1 MTILAIATMLATT
14 PAFGQSPA
22 PADAGTAPPPVKPAT
37 SAPAGVANPAHAT
50 PANPAHATAAKP
62 AAPASTPESRS
73 AAALALSHEPTFDE
87 GTAQRIKEA
96 ALSYSDMAVRGGWP
110 MIPADAKFAIGVA
123 GPNDDLLRQRLL
135 ISGDLAA
142 DKASGPFDDILAEA
156 VKRFQVRHGLAAT
169 GTVTP
174 RTLAALNVPVQKRI
188 KQLEASLERLQNTNF
203 AFGQR
208 YVVVNL
214 PATFAEAVEN
224 DQVVRRYRVIV
235 GKTEKPSP
243 TLTAEITGVVLNP
256 TWTVP
261 SSIAKTE
268 ISAHMRRDPGYLSR
282 MHMEVLDAHDTPI
295 DPHAVDWSGTHTPNF
310 TVRQQN
316 GAWNALG
323 AVKIDMPNPY
333 SVYMHDTNQRN
344 LFSDDY
350 RFDSHG
356 CSRVD
361 NVRDLAAWLLQE
373 EMAKWNRAA
382 IDAAIATGQH
392 QEIALPKKV
401 PVAWIYLTAWM
412 TRDQTIQFRN
422 DIYDQDEQLLE
433 ATAEE
438 AAFFSQAANHP
449 LTAHLAQ

>member
-1 MTILAIATMLATT
+1 M
-14 PAFGQSPA
+14 Q
-22 PADAGTAPPPVKPAT
+22 
-37 SAPAGVANPAHAT
+37 
-50 PANPAHATAAKP
+50 
-62 AAPASTPESRS
+62 
-73 AAALALSHEPTFDE
+73 
-87 GTAQRIKEA
+87 
-96 ALSYSDMAVRGGWP
+96 
-110 MIPADAKFAIGVA
+110 
-123 GPNDDLLRQRLL
+123 GPHDDLLRQRLL
-135 ISGDLAA
+135 ISGDLAP
-142 DKASGPFDDILAEA
+142 DQASGPYDDVVTEA

-188 KQLEASLERLQNTNF
+188 KQLEASLDRLDNMNF

-208 YVVVNL
+208 YVVVNI
-214 PATFAEAVEN
+214 PAAFAEAVEN
-224 DQVVRRYRVIV
+224 DAVVRRYRVIV

-243 TLTAEITGVVLNP
+243 TLTAEITSVNLNP

-261 SSIAKTE
+261 SSIAKSE
-268 ISAHMRRDPGYLSR
+268 ISAHMRKDPGYLSR
-282 MHMEVLDAHDTPI
+282 TPLDPRS
-295 DPHAVDWSGTHTPNF
+295 VDWSGAHTPNF
-310 TVRQQN
+310 VVRQQS
-316 GAWNALG
+316 GSWNALG
-323 AVKIDMPNPY
+323 AVKIDMPNSY

-373 EMAKWNRAA
+373 EMPKWNRAA
-382 IDAAIATGQH
+382 IDAAIATGQRLD
-392 QEIALPKKV
+392 IALPKKV

-412 TRDQTIQFRN
+412 TKDQTVQFRN

-438 AAFFSQAANHP
+438 TAFFNQAGNHP
-449 LTAHLAQ
+449 LTAHLVQ

>member
-1 MTILAIATMLATT
+1 MRQLIVFAAGIALATL
-14 PAFGQSPA
+14 PVPDRSAAQPGPA
-22 PADAGTAPPPVKPAT
+22 PSAPILLKPAT
-37 SAPAGVANPAHAT
+37 AAPAGRPHAA
-50 PANPAHATAAKP
+50 PAKP
-62 AAPASTPESRS
+62 AASTAEQRS
-73 AAALALSHEPTFDE
+73 AEALALSHEPTFDE

-96 ALSYSDMAVRGGWP
+96 ALSYSDLAVRGGWP
-110 MIPADAKFAIGVA
+110 VIPADAKFAIGVA
-123 GPNDDLLRQRLL
+123 GLNDDLLRQRL
-135 ISGDLAA
+135 IITEDLAA
-142 DKASGPFDDILAEA
+142 EKASGPFDDTLAEA

-188 KQLEASLERLQNTNF
+188 RQLEASLERLENMNF
-203 AFGQR
+203 PFGQR

-224 DQVVRRYRVIV
+224 DVVVRRYRVIV

-243 TLTAEITGVVLNP
+243 TLTAEITSVILNP

-268 ISAHMRRDPGYLSR
+268 ISAHMRKDPSYLSR
-282 MHMEVLDAHDTPI
+282 MHMEVLDAHDRPV
-295 DPHAVDWSGTHTPNF
+295 DPASVDWSGMHAPNF

-316 GAWNALG
+316 GGWNALG

-344 LFSDDY
+344 LFNDDY

-361 NVRDLAAWLLQE
+361 NVRDLATWLLQE
-373 EMAKWNRAA
+373 ELPKWTRAA
-382 IDAAIATGQH
+382 IDAAIATGAR

-438 AAFFSQAANHP
+438 AAFFNQAAGHP
-449 LTAHLAQ
+449 LTAHLAR

>member
-1 MTILAIATMLATT
+1 MKTTAIAAIAALIVAHPALAQTM
-14 PAFGQSPA
+14 PA
-22 PADAGTAPPPVKPAT
+22 P
-37 SAPAGVANPAHAT
+37 
-50 PANPAHATAAKP
+50 AKP
-62 AAPASTPESRS
+62 AASAPAKAAAPKVAASTPESRS
-73 AAALALSHEPTFDE
+73 AEALALSHEPTFDE

-96 ALSYSDMAVRGGWP
+96 ALSYSDIAVRGGWP
-110 MIPADAKFAIGVA
+110 VIPTDAKFGPGVA
-123 GPNDDLLRQRLL
+123 GANDDLLRKRLI
-135 ISGDLAA
+135 ISGDLV
-142 DKASGPFDDILAEA
+142 DTKTSGAFDNNVAEA

-174 RTLAALNVPVQKRI
+174 RTIAALNVSVQKRI
-188 KQLEASLERLQNTNF
+188 KQLEASLERLEQTKF
-203 AFGQR
+203 EFGQR

-224 DQVVRRYRVIV
+224 DKVVRRYRVIV

-243 TLTAEITGVVLNP
+243 TLTAQITGVVLNP

-268 ISAHMRRDPGYLSR
+268 ISAHMRKDPTYLSR
-282 MHMEVLDAHDTPI
+282 MHMDVLDTHDQPI
-295 DPHAVDWSGTHTPNF
+295 DPHAVDWSGTRTPNF

-316 GAWNALG
+316 GTFNALG
-323 AVKIDMPNPY
+323 AVKIDMPNSY

-361 NVRDLAAWLLQE
+361 NVRDLATWLLSE
-373 EMAKWNRAA
+373 EMPKWNRAA
-382 IDAAIATGQH
+382 IDAAIATGTH
-392 QEIALPKKV
+392 QEVALPKKV

-412 TRDQTIQFRN
+412 TRDQTVQFRN
-422 DIYDQDEQLLE
+422 DIYAQDEQLLE

-438 AAFFSQAANHP
+438 AAFFNQAANHP
-449 LTAHLAQ
+449 LTAHLAR

>member
-1 MTILAIATMLATT
+1 MRRMTIIAIAVMLAAA
-14 PAFGQSPA
+14 PALGQSA
-22 PADAGTAPPPVKPAT
+22 GQAGTAPPA
-37 SAPAGVANPAHAT
+37 AGP
-50 PANPAHATAAKP
+50 ATAATTGANSAHVAPAKP
-62 AAPASTPESRS
+62 AVAASTPESRS

-87 GTAQRIKEA
+87 GTAQRIREA
-96 ALSYSDMAVRGGWP
+96 ALSYSDLAVRGGWP
-110 MIPADAKFAIGVA
+110 VIPADAKFAVGVA
-123 GPNDDLLRQRLL
+123 GPHDELLRQRL
-135 ISGDLAA
+135 IVGDDLAA
-142 DKASGPFDDILAEA
+142 DKASGPFDEVVAEA

-169 GTVTP
+169 ATVTP

-188 KQLEASLERLQNTNF
+188 RQLEASLERLQNMNF
-203 AFGQR
+203 QFGPR

-214 PATFAEAVEN
+214 PATFAEAIEN
-224 DQVVRRYRVIV
+224 DVVVRRYRVIV

-243 TLTAEITGVVLNP
+243 TLTTEITGVVLNP

-268 ISAHMRRDPGYLSR
+268 ISAHMRKDPTYLAR
-282 MHMEVLDAHDTPI
+282 MHMDVLDAHDNPI
-295 DPHAVDWSGTHTPNF
+295 DPHSVDWSGTRAPNF

-316 GAWNALG
+316 GAFNALG

-344 LFSDDY
+344 LFNDDY

-361 NVRDLAAWLLQE
+361 NVRDLATWLLQE
-373 EMAKWNRAA
+373 EMPKWNRAA
-382 IDAAIATGQH
+382 VDAAIATGQH
-392 QEIALPKKV
+392 QEVALPKKV

-412 TRDQTIQFRN
+412 TRDQTVQFRN

-438 AAFFSQAANHP
+438 AAFFNQAGSHP

>member
-1 MTILAIATMLATT
+1 MTIIAVAAMLASA
-14 PAFGQSPA
+14 PAFGQSSGGAAPLPA
-22 PADAGTAPPPVKPAT
+22 KPATAAPVGGEKPAARVVSVKPAI
-37 SAPAGVANPAHAT
+37 
-50 PANPAHATAAKP
+50 
-62 AAPASTPESRS
+62 ASTPESRS
-73 AAALALSHEPTFDE
+73 AAALALSHEPTFDQ
-87 GTAQRIKEA
+87 GTAQRIQEA
-96 ALSYSDMAVRGGWP
+96 ALSYSDLAVRGGWP
-110 MIPADAKFAIGVA
+110 MIPADAKFALGVQ
-123 GPNDDLLRQRLL
+123 GPQDDLLRQRLL

-142 DKASGPFDDILAEA
+142 DKASSGPYDDVVAES
-156 VKRFQVRHGLAAT
+156 VKRFQARHGLAPT

-188 KQLEASLERLQNTNF
+188 KQLEASLERLGNMNF

-214 PATFAEAVEN
+214 PAAFAEAVEN
-224 DQVVRRYRVIV
+224 DHVVRRYRVIV

-243 TLTAEITGVVLNP
+243 TLTAEITSVNLNP

-261 SSIAKTE
+261 SSISKTE
-268 ISAHMRRDPGYLSR
+268 ISAHMRKDPGYLSR
-282 MHMEVLDAHDTPI
+282 MHMDVLDAHDAPI
-295 DPHAVDWSGTHTPNF
+295 DPRSVDWSGARTPNF
-310 TVRQQN
+310 TVRQQS

-373 EMAKWNRAA
+373 EMPKWNRAA
-382 IDAAIATGQH
+382 IDAAIATGQR
-392 QEIALPKKV
+392 EDIALPKKV

-412 TRDQTIQFRN
+412 TKDQTIQFRN
-422 DIYDQDEQLLE
+422 DIYDQDQQLLE

-438 AAFFSQAANHP
+438 AAFFSQAGNHP

>member
-1 MTILAIATMLATT
+1 MQRMTIVAIATMLATA
-14 PAFGQSPA
+14 PAFAQSSGPA
-22 PADAGTAPPPVKPAT
+22 GSGTAPLPAKPVAA
-37 SAPAGVANPAHAT
+37 APAAGANPAHVI
-50 PANPAHATAAKP
+50 PAKP
-62 AAPASTPESRS
+62 ATAASTPESRS
-73 AAALALSHEPTFDE
+73 AAALALSHEPTYDD

-96 ALSYSDMAVRGGWP
+96 ALSYSDLAVRGGWP
-110 MIPADAKFAIGVA
+110 TIPTDAKFALGVP
-123 GPNDDLLRQRLL
+123 GPHDDLLRRRLL
-135 ISGDLAA
+135 ISGDLAP
-142 DKASGPFDDILAEA
+142 DKASGPYDDVVAEA
-156 VKRFQVRHGLAAT
+156 VKSFQARHGLAAT

-174 RTLAALNVPVQKRI
+174 RTLTALNVPVQKRI
-188 KQLEASLERLQNTNF
+188 KQLEATLERLANMNF
-203 AFGQR
+203 AFGPR
-208 YVVVNL
+208 YVVVNI
-214 PATFAEAVEN
+214 PAAFAEAVEN
-224 DQVVRRYRVIV
+224 DMVVRRYRVIV

-243 TLTAEITGVVLNP
+243 TLTAEITSVNLNP

-268 ISAHMRRDPGYLSR
+268 ISAHMRKDPGYLSR
-282 MHMEVLDAHDTPI
+282 MHMDVLDAHDAPI
-295 DPHAVDWSGTHTPNF
+295 DPQSVDWSGARTPNF
-310 TVRQQN
+310 TVRQQS
-316 GAWNALG
+316 GTWNALG

-361 NVRDLAAWLLQE
+361 NVRDLAAWLLKDMPQ
-373 EMAKWNRAA
+373 WSRAS
-382 IDAAIATGQH
+382 IDAAIATGQRQDIH
-392 QEIALPKKV
+392 LPKKV

-412 TRDQTIQFRN
+412 TKDQTVQFRN

-438 AAFFSQAANHP
+438 AAFFNQAGNHP

>member
-1 MTILAIATMLATT
+1 MTILAIATMLATA

-22 PADAGTAPPPVKPAT
+22 PAGAGTAPPPVKPAT

-123 GPNDDLLRQRLL
+123 GPNDDPLRQRLL

-268 ISAHMRRDPGYLSR
+268 ISAHMRKDPGYLSR

>member
-1 MTILAIATMLATT
+1 MQRMSIIAAAMMLA
-14 PAFGQSPA
+14 AA
-22 PADAGTAPPPVKPAT
+22 PALAQSGPGAASP
-37 SAPAGVANPAHAT
+37 
-50 PANPAHATAAKP
+50 AAKP
-62 AAPASTPESRS
+62 AAAAPAGGTNPAHVAPAKPATAASTPESRS
-73 AAALALSHEPTFDE
+73 AAALALSHEPTYDE
-87 GTAQRIKEA
+87 GTAQRIREA

-110 MIPADAKFAIGVA
+110 AIPAEAKFAAGVQ
-123 GPNDDLLRQRLL
+123 GPHDDLLRQRLL

-142 DKASGPFDDILAEA
+142 DKATGPYDDAVAES

-169 GTVTP
+169 GTITP

-188 KQLEASLERLQNTNF
+188 KQLEASLERLGSMNF

-224 DQVVRRYRVIV
+224 DRVVRRYRVIV

-243 TLTAEITGVVLNP
+243 TLTAEITSVNLNP

-268 ISAHMRRDPGYLSR
+268 ISAHMRKDPTYLAR
-282 MHMEVLDAHDTPI
+282 MHMDVLDAHDNPI
-295 DPHAVDWSGTHTPNF
+295 DPHSVDWSGARTPNF

-316 GAWNALG
+316 GAFNALG

-373 EMAKWNRAA
+373 EMPKWNRAA
-382 IDAAIATGQH
+382 IDAAIATGQRLD
-392 QEIALPKKV
+392 IALPKKV

-412 TRDQTIQFRN
+412 TKDQTVQFRN
-422 DIYDQDEQLLE
+422 DIYDQDTQLLE

-438 AAFFSQAANHP
+438 AAFFNQAANHP
-449 LTAHLAQ
+449 LTAHLSQ

>member
-1 MTILAIATMLATT
+1 MRQLIVFAGIALAIW
-14 PAFGQSPA
+14 PALDRAAAQAPNPA
-22 PADAGTAPPPVKPAT
+22 APIALKPVTA
-37 SAPAGVANPAHAT
+37 APAGPPRAAS
-50 PANPAHATAAKP
+50 AKP
-62 AAPASTPESRS
+62 AASTPEQRS
-73 AAALALSHEPTFDE
+73 VEALALSHEPTFDE

-96 ALSYSDMAVRGGWP
+96 ALSYFDLAVRGGWP
-110 MIPADAKFAIGVA
+110 VIPPDAKFAIGVA
-123 GPNDDLLRQRLL
+123 GPHDDLLRQRL
-135 ISGDLAA
+135 IITEDLAA
-142 DKASGPFDDILAEA
+142 EKASGGFDESLAEA

-188 KQLEASLERLQNTNF
+188 RQLEASLERLANMNF
-203 AFGQR
+203 GFGQR
-208 YVVVNL
+208 YVVVNI

-224 DQVVRRYRVIV
+224 DVVIRRYRVIV

-243 TLTAEITGVVLNP
+243 TLTAEITSVNLNP

-268 ISAHMRRDPGYLSR
+268 ISAHMRKDSTYLSR
-282 MHMEVLDAHDTPI
+282 MHMEVLYAHERPI
-295 DPHAVDWSGTHTPNF
+295 DPASVDWSGAHTPNF

-316 GAWNALG
+316 GTWNALG

-356 CSRVD
+356 CTRVD

-373 EMAKWNRAA
+373 EMPKWNRAA
-382 IDAAIATGQH
+382 IDAAIASGAR
-392 QEIALPKKV
+392 EDIVLPKKV

-438 AAFFSQAANHP
+438 AAFFYQAADHP
-449 LTAHLAQ
+449 LTAHLAR

>member
-1 MTILAIATMLATT
+1 MRSMTVIAIVLTLAIP
-14 PAFGQSPA
+14 PALGQVAGQAGAA
-22 PADAGTAPPPVKPAT
+22 PAAAGP
-37 SAPAGVANPAHAT
+37 
-50 PANPAHATAAKP
+50 ATAATTGANSAHVAAARP
-62 AAPASTPESRS
+62 AVAASTPESRS

-87 GTAQRIKEA
+87 GTAQRIRAA
-96 ALSYSDMAVRGGWP
+96 ALSYSDLAVRGGWP
-110 MIPADAKFAIGVA
+110 MIPADAKFAVGVA
-123 GPNDDLLRQRLL
+123 GPYDDLLRRRL
-135 ISGDLAA
+135 IASDDLAA
-142 DKASGPFDDILAEA
+142 DKASGAFDEDVAEA

-169 GTVTP
+169 ATVTP

-188 KQLEASLERLQNTNF
+188 RQLEASLERIENMNF
-203 AFGQR
+203 QFGQR

-214 PATFAEAVEN
+214 PAAYAEAVEN
-224 DQVVRRYRVIV
+224 DKVVRRYRVIV

-243 TLTAEITGVVLNP
+243 TLTTEITGVVLNP

-268 ISAHMRRDPGYLSR
+268 ISAHMRKDPSYLSR
-282 MHMEVLDAHDTPI
+282 MHMEVLDGHDNPI
-295 DPHAVDWSGTHTPNF
+295 DPQAVDWSGTHVPNF

-361 NVRDLAAWLLQE
+361 NVRDLATWLLQE
-373 EMAKWNRAA
+373 EMPKWTRAA
-382 IDAAIATGQH
+382 VDAAIATGQH
-392 QEIALPKKV
+392 QEVALPKKV

-412 TRDQTIQFRN
+412 TRDQTVQFRN

-438 AAFFSQAANHP
+438 AAFFNQAANHP

>member
-1 MTILAIATMLATT
+1 MPRTTTVAIALMLATV
-14 PAFGQSPA
+14 PAFSQSGGQTG
-22 PADAGTAPPPVKPAT
+22 AGTVPPLAKPAAA
-37 SAPAGVANPAHAT
+37 SGANPAHA
-50 PANPAHATAAKP
+50 PAKP
-62 AAPASTPESRS
+62 VVAASTPESRS

-87 GTAQRIKEA
+87 GTAQRIREA
-96 ALSYSDMAVRGGWP
+96 ALSYSDLAVRGGWP
-110 MIPADAKFAIGVA
+110 AIPADAKFAPGIA
-123 GPNDDLLRQRLL
+123 GPHDDLLRQRLML
-135 ISGDLAA
+135 SDDLAA
-142 DKASGPFDDILAEA
+142 DKASGPFDEVMAEA
-156 VKRFQVRHGLAAT
+156 IKRFQLRHGLAAT

-188 KQLEASLERLQNTNF
+188 RQLEASLERIQNMNF
-203 AFGQR
+203 QFGQR

-224 DQVVRRYRVIV
+224 DIVVRRYRVIV

-243 TLTAEITGVVLNP
+243 TLTAEITGVILNP

-268 ISAHMRRDPGYLSR
+268 ISAHVRKDPGYLSR
-282 MHMEVLDAHDTPI
+282 MHMEVLDAHDNPI
-295 DPHAVDWSGTHTPNF
+295 DPGSVDWSGTRTPNF

-323 AVKIDMPNPY
+323 ALKIDMPNPY

-373 EMAKWNRAA
+373 ENPKWNRAA

-438 AAFFSQAANHP
+438 AAFFNQAGNHP

>member
-1 MTILAIATMLATT
+1 MRRMTIVAIATMLAAA
-14 PAFGQSPA
+14 PAFGQSPS
-22 PADAGTAPPPVKPAT
+22 PAGPGTAPLPAKSAPAAPVGAASPSHVTPAKPAT
-37 SAPAGVANPAHAT
+37 
-50 PANPAHATAAKP
+50 AA
-62 AAPASTPESRS
+62 SSPESRS

-96 ALSYSDMAVRGGWP
+96 ALSYSDLAVRGGWP
-110 MIPADAKFAIGVA
+110 MIPADAKFALGVQ
-123 GPNDDLLRQRLL
+123 GPSDDLLRQRLL
-135 ISGDLAA
+135 ISGDLAP
-142 DKASGPFDDILAEA
+142 DKASGAHDEIVAEA
-156 VKRFQVRHGLAAT
+156 VKRFQLRHGLAAT

-174 RTLAALNVPVQKRI
+174 RTLAALNVPVQKRVR
-188 KQLEASLERLQNTNF
+188 QLEASLERLANMNF
-203 AFGQR
+203 GFGKR

-214 PATFAEAVEN
+214 PAAFAEAVE
-224 DQVVRRYRVIV
+224 DDHVVRRYRVIV

-243 TLTAEITGVVLNP
+243 TLTAEITSVNLNP

-268 ISAHMRRDPGYLSR
+268 ISAHMRKDPGYLAR
-282 MHMEVLDAHDTPI
+282 MHMDVLDAHDAQI
-295 DPHAVDWSGTHTPNF
+295 DPHSVDWSGARTPNF
-310 TVRQQN
+310 TVRQQS
-316 GAWNALG
+316 GTWNALG

-373 EMAKWNRAA
+373 EMPKWNRAA
-382 IDAAIATGQH
+382 IDAAIATGQR
-392 QEIALPKKV
+392 EDIALPKKV

-412 TRDQTIQFRN
+412 TRDQTVQFRN

>member
-1 MTILAIATMLATT
+1 MRTMTIVAIATMLTT
-14 PAFGQSPA
+14 ASAFGQN
-22 PADAGTAPPPVKPAT
+22 AGTAAPGAAPVAVKPVTAQ
-37 SAPAGVANPAHAT
+37 PAGATNPAPH
-50 PANPAHATAAKP
+50 TAAVKP
-62 AAPASTPESRS
+62 PASTPESRS

-87 GTAQRIKEA
+87 GTAQRIRDA
-96 ALSYSDMAVRGGWP
+96 ALSYSDLAVRGGWP
-110 MIPADAKFAIGVA
+110 AIPADAKFAIGVP
-123 GPNDDLLRQRLL
+123 GPHDDLLRRRLL

-142 DKASGPFDDILAEA
+142 DKASGAFDEVVAEA
-156 VKRFQVRHGLAAT
+156 VMRFQARHGLAPT

-188 KQLEASLERLQNTNF
+188 KQLEASLERLENMNF
-203 AFGQR
+203 GFGQR

-224 DQVVRRYRVIV
+224 DHVVRRYRVIV

-243 TLTAEITGVVLNP
+243 TLTAEITGVILNP

-261 SSIAKTE
+261 SSISKTE
-268 ISAHMRRDPGYLSR
+268 ISAHMRKDPGYLAR
-282 MHMEVLDAHDTPI
+282 MHMEVLDAHEVPI
-295 DPHAVDWSGTHTPNF
+295 DPRSVDWSGARTPNF
-310 TVRQQN
+310 TVRQQS
-316 GAWNALG
+316 GSFNALG

-373 EMAKWNRAA
+373 EMPKWNRAA
-382 IDAAIATGQH
+382 IDAAIATGH
-392 QEIALPKKV
+392 HEDVVLPKKV
-401 PVAWIYLTAWM
+401 PVAWIYLTGWM
-412 TRDQTIQFRN
+412 TKDQIVQFRN

-438 AAFFSQAANHP
+438 AAFFNKAGNHP

>member
-1 MTILAIATMLATT
+1 MKRPAIAAIATLIAATPALAQTT
-14 PAFGQSPA
+14 PAAA
-22 PADAGTAPPPVKPAT
+22 P
-37 SAPAGVANPAHAT
+37 
-50 PANPAHATAAKP
+50 AKP
-62 AAPASTPESRS
+62 AAATPAKAAAPKAAASTPESRS
-73 AAALALSHEPTFDE
+73 AEALALSHEPTFDE

-96 ALSYSDMAVRGGWP
+96 ALSYSDIAVRGGWP
-110 MIPADAKFAIGVA
+110 TIPMDAKFAVGVA
-123 GPNDDLLRQRLL
+123 GANDDLLRKRLI
-135 ISGDLAA
+135 ISGDLA
-142 DKASGPFDDILAEA
+142 DTKTSGAFDNDVAEA

-174 RTLAALNVPVQKRI
+174 RTIAALNVSVQKRI
-188 KQLEASLERLQNTNF
+188 KQLEASLERLEQTKF
-203 AFGQR
+203 EFGQR
-208 YVVVNL
+208 YVVVNI

-224 DQVVRRYRVIV
+224 DHVVRRYRVIV

-243 TLTAEITGVVLNP
+243 TLTAQITGVVLNP

-268 ISAHMRRDPGYLSR
+268 ISAHMRKDPTYLSR
-282 MHMEVLDAHDTPI
+282 MHMEVLDSRDQPI
-295 DPHAVDWSGTHTPNF
+295 DPHSVDWSGTHTPNF

-316 GAWNALG
+316 GTFNALG
-323 AVKIDMPNPY
+323 AVKIDMPNSY

-361 NVRDLAAWLLQE
+361 NVRDLATWLLSE
-373 EMAKWNRAA
+373 EMPKWNRAA
-382 IDAAIATGQH
+382 IDAAIATGTH
-392 QEIALPKKV
+392 QEVALPKKV

-412 TRDQTIQFRN
+412 THDQTVQFRN
-422 DIYDQDEQLLE
+422 DIYAQDEQLLE

-438 AAFFSQAANHP
+438 AAFFNQAANHP
-449 LTAHLAQ
+449 LTAHLAR

>member
-1 MTILAIATMLATT
+1 MRTMTLIAVATMLAA
-14 PAFGQSPA
+14 PAFGQTPGTTGAGPA
-22 PADAGTAPPPVKPAT
+22 PVKPAAA
-37 SAPAGVANPAHAT
+37 APAGAANPAVHAL
-50 PANPAHATAAKP
+50 KP
-62 AAPASTPESRS
+62 APASTPESRS

-87 GTAQRIKEA
+87 GTAQRIKDA
-96 ALSYSDMAVRGGWP
+96 ALSYSDLAVRGGWP
-110 MIPADAKFAIGVA
+110 AIPADAKFAIA
-123 GPNDDLLRQRLL
+123 TQGPHDDLLRQRLM

-142 DKASGPFDDILAEA
+142 DKASGPFDEVLAEG
-156 VKRFQVRHGLAAT
+156 VMRFQSRHGLAPT

-188 KQLEASLERLQNTNF
+188 KQLEASLERLENMNF
-203 AFGQR
+203 QFGQR

-214 PATFAEAVEN
+214 PAAFAEAVE
-224 DQVVRRYRVIV
+224 DDHVVRRYRVIV

-243 TLTAEITGVVLNP
+243 TLTAEITSVNLNP
-256 TWTVP
+256 IWTVP

-268 ISAHMRRDPGYLSR
+268 ISAHMRKDPGYLSR
-282 MHMEVLDAHDTPI
+282 MHMEVLDTRDAPI
-295 DPHAVDWSGTHTPNF
+295 DPQSVDWSGARTPNF
-310 TVRQQN
+310 TVRQQS
-316 GAWNALG
+316 GTWNALG

-344 LFSDDY
+344 LFSEDY

-373 EMAKWNRAA
+373 EMPKWNRAA
-382 IDAAIATGQH
+382 IDAAIATGRR
-392 QEIALPKKV
+392 EDIVLPKKV
-401 PVAWIYLTAWM
+401 PVAWIYLTGWM
-412 TRDQTIQFRN
+412 TKDQTIQFRP

-438 AAFFSQAANHP
+438 AAFFNQAGNHP

>member
-1 MTILAIATMLATT
+1 MTIIAIAMMLTSAA
-14 PAFGQSPA
+14 AFGQNAGPTGAATNPA
-22 PADAGTAPPPVKPAT
+22 AHAAPVKP
-37 SAPAGVANPAHAT
+37 V
-50 PANPAHATAAKP
+50 
-62 AAPASTPESRS
+62 ASTPESRS
-73 AAALALSHEPTFDE
+73 AAALALSHEPTLDE
-87 GTAQRIKEA
+87 GTAQRIKDA
-96 ALSYSDMAVRGGWP
+96 ALSYSDLAVRGGWP
-110 MIPADAKFAIGVA
+110 VIPADAKFAIGVP
-123 GPNDDLLRQRLL
+123 GPHDDLLRRRLL

-142 DKASGPFDDILAEA
+142 DKGSGAFDEA
-156 VKRFQVRHGLAAT
+156 VAASVMRFQARHGLAPT

-188 KQLEASLERLQNTNF
+188 KQLEASLERLENMNF
-203 AFGQR
+203 GFGQR

-214 PATFAEAVEN
+214 PAAFAEAVEN
-224 DQVVRRYRVIV
+224 DHVVRRYRVIV

-261 SSIAKTE
+261 SSISRTE
-268 ISAHMRRDPGYLSR
+268 ISAHMRKDPGYLAR
-282 MHMEVLDAHDTPI
+282 MHMEVLDAHEVPI
-295 DPHAVDWSGTHTPNF
+295 DPRSVDWSGARTPNF
-310 TVRQQN
+310 TVRQQS
-316 GAWNALG
+316 GAFNALG

-373 EMAKWNRAA
+373 EMPKWNRAA
-382 IDAAIATGQH
+382 IDAAIATGRH
-392 QEIALPKKV
+392 EEVALPKKV
-401 PVAWIYLTAWM
+401 PVAWIYLTGWM
-412 TRDQTIQFRN
+412 TKDQTVQFRN

-438 AAFFSQAANHP
+438 AAFFNQAANHP